1 MIKISIDEAY
11 AFDMLAIF
19 EVKISNLSGEKLAK
33 TLEKKANMIE
43 QFVQQIGRDKYNQ
56 IISSAEYGKMIL
68 ANQKVFELIDK
79 SKFDDGLAKVTD
91 DANFE
96 RHIAKIALQ
105 KKFFDSD
112 LTEFKNRN

>member
-1 MIKISIDEAY
+1 M
-11 AFDMLAIF
+11 
-19 EVKISNLSGEKLAK
+19 
-33 TLEKKANMIE
+33 KK
-43 QFVQQIGRDKYNQ
+43 
-56 IISSAEYGKMIL
+56 

-105 KKFFDSD
+105 KRFFDSD